1 MNILRIHTP
10 PPELAY
16 GRHSGRPPEF
26 SELDSKEAMTSGLN
40 DLNNQFTKLDFHD
53 SKTKIDVVESPFKL
67 NFVSSST
74 RRHSHPDIY
83 KLNNILIVLDLNGV
97 LCYRIDANL
106 VNKANNPNLDL
117 EFFKVGHKMVY
128 IRPYARE
135 FIEYCLKYYSV
146 GFYTSTTEKNAKP
159 ILKKLIDKE
168 HWKQVK
174 FFWYRDHTHPDPEI
188 GKNPIIPNY
197 GTIKSIAEIKS
208 KYSQNRVL
216 ICDDSRIKLRF
227 VDKRNQLMVSSF
239 NLSPIF
245 NGKLSYNL
253 KYLNMRLIDTE
264 LIKLVQ
270 RLYRKTYNIKSF
282 ADNLYQNGTL

>member
-1 MNILRIHTP
+1 MNIVRIHTP

-16 GRHSGRPPEF
+16 TGYSGRPPGF
-26 SELDSKEAMTSGLN
+26 DLKENVTPSLN
-40 DLNNQFTKLDFHD
+40 DLNNKFGKIKLNDSKNKIKASFKLDF
-53 SKTKIDVVESPFKL
+53 
-67 NFVSSST
+67 VSNHT
-74 RRHSHPDIY
+74 IKHGNQLIN

-97 LCYRIDANL
+97 LCYRVDANL
-106 VNKANNPNLDL
+106 VNKANNPDLGL
-117 EFFKVGHKMVY
+117 EFFKIGHKIVY

-135 FIEYCLKYYSV
+135 FIKYCLKYYSV

-188 GKNPIIPNY
+188 GKNPIIPKY
-197 GTIKSIAEIKS
+197 GTVKSIVEIKL
-208 KYSQNRVL
+208 KYSQKRVL

-227 VDKRNQLMVSSF
+227 VDKSNQLMISSF
-239 NLSPIF
+239 NLGPVF
-245 NGKLSYNL
+245 NRKLTYNL
-253 KYLNMRLIDTE
+253 KYLNINLIDTE
-264 LIKLVQ
+264 LIRLAQ

-282 ADNLYQNGTL
+282 TDNLYPNGTL